1 MDGFHVFLAV
11 LDLFVWVVFLLLG
24 ASPIAKPA
32 RSLFELTR
40 LQKSGDNS
48 VQFEIERLT
57 VFGRLQAL
65 RKLLIA
71 ICLVAISLLSLG
83 GVGVVFGSVVILGV
97 LLVSDRLSQ
106 TSLLR
111 RAARSLY
118 ERYERPLVSWALGAS
133 WLEWFVNSAATS
145 ETVSFS
151 SKEELTNLLNTHHS
165 FLTSDEYTRLVASL
179 AFDERFVKDV
189 MTPASMIDT
198 ARSGDVLGPLVLD
211 ELHKTG
217 HSRFPV
223 IESDIHH
230 IVGVLYVHDILNTH
244 STKRTVK
251 SAMEADVHY
260 IHEDQSLSHALHG
273 FLRTRRH
280 LFIVVNDYRETVG
293 VVSLEDVLETLI
305 GKKIVDEFDRFD
317 DLRLVAESNPH
328 KNNLPKGKK
337 DI

>member
-1 MDGFHVFLAV
+1 MDSFHVFLVV
-11 LDLFVWVVFLLLG
+11 LDLFVWVLFLLLG
-24 ASPIAKPA
+24 ALPIAKPA

-40 LQKSGDNS
+40 LQKNGDDT
-48 VQFEIERLT
+48 VQTDIERLT
-57 VFGRLQAL
+57 VYGRLQML
-65 RKLLIA
+65 RKLLVALCI
-71 ICLVAISLLSLG
+71 VAISLLSLQG
-83 GVGVVFGSVVILGV
+83 LGILLGSVVILGV
-97 LLVSDRLSQ
+97 LFFSDRISQ
-106 TSLLR
+106 TRAVTS
-111 RAARSLY
+111 AARSLY
-118 ERYERPLVSWALGAS
+118 ERYERKLVSWALGAS
-133 WLEWFVNSAATS
+133 WLEWFTS
-145 ETVSFS
+145 STSTTDTVAFS
-151 SKEELTNLLNTHHS
+151 SKEELLSLLSTHHS
-165 FLTSDEYTRLVASL
+165 FLSGDEYTRLVACL
-179 AFDERFVKDV
+179 AFDERHIKDV

-223 IESDIHH
+223 IETDIHH
-230 IVGVLYVHDILNTH
+230 IVGILYVHDLLNTH
-244 STKRTVK
+244 SAKRTVK
-251 SAMEADVHY
+251 SAMETDVHY